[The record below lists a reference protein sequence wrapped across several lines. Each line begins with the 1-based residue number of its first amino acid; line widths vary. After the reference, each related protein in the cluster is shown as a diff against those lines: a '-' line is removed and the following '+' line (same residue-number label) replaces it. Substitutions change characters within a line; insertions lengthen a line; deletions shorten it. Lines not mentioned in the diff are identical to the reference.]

1 MSVCPSPAPFQKKN
15 CVHEIFIKGK
25 DLSSQTFQNNRPIGV
40 HVFTLFCLIKR
51 SLYLKNNVLITYLIY
66 FIQNEYISITSFT
79 CNLCNIR

>member
-1 MSVCPSPAPFQKKN
+1 MSECPSPAPFQKKKN

-40 HVFTLFCLIKR
+40 HVFTLFCFIKR
-51 SLYLKNNVLITYLIY
+51 SLYLKNNVLIY
-66 FIQNEYISITSFT
+66 FIQNEYIGITSYT